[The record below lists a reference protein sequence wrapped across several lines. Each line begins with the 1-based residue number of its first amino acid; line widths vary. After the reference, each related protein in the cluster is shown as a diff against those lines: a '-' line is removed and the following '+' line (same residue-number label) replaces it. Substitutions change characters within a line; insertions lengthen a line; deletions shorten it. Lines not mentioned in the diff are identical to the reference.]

1 MTLQNIFESAAANN
15 FLLIYYFLIIPVL
28 ALVIGLI
35 SGKDAKENPW
45 QYLFSVIVY
54 LVCVPGIFSI
64 ILCAYLMAFEQ
75 QSLME
80 VNVLVYFL
88 PIISMFGTLAIVK
101 QKLDLV
107 EVPGFGRI
115 SGLIMVLAATFVLVL
130 LLQKTRIWIVFVGSI
145 WHLVGVV
152 AILFLLIKFGADKFM
167 SKSKAQES

>member
-1 MTLQNIFESAAANN
+1 MTLQNIFESVATNN
-15 FLLIYYFLIIPVL
+15 FLLIYYFLIIPIL

-45 QYLFSVIVY
+45 RYLFSVVVY

-64 ILCAYLMAFEQ
+64 VLCGYSVGFEQ
-75 QSLME
+75 QNLLE

-88 PIISMFGTLAIVK
+88 PIASMMGTLAIVK

-107 EVPGFGRI
+107 DVPGFGRI

-130 LLQKTRIWIVFVGSI
+130 LLQKTRIWIVVVGSV

-152 AILFLLIKFGADKFM
+152 AILFLMMKFGLDRFM
-167 SKSKAQES
+167 KRSSPSER

>member
-1 MTLQNIFESAAANN
+1 MTLQNIFESATTNN
-15 FLLIYYFLIIPVL
+15 LVLIYYFLVIPIL

-35 SGKDAKENPW
+35 SGKEARENPW
-45 QYLFSVIVY
+45 RYMFSVITY

-64 ILCAYLMAFEQ
+64 VLCAYLMAFEQ
-75 QSLME
+75 QSMLE

-88 PIISMFGTLAIVK
+88 PIVSMFGTLAVVK
-101 QKLDLV
+101 QKIDLV
-107 EVPGFGRI
+107 DVPGFGRI

-167 SKSKAQES
+167 SKPKTQEG

>member
-1 MTLQNIFESAAANN
+1 MTLQNIFESVATNN
-15 FLLIYYFLIIPVL
+15 FLLIYYFLIIPIL
-28 ALVIGLI
+28 ALVIGMI
-35 SGKDAKENPW
+35 SGKDARDDPW
-45 QYLFSVIVY
+45 RYLFSIIIY

-64 ILCAYLMAFEQ
+64 ILCAYSFAFEQ
-75 QSLME
+75 QNLLE

-88 PIISMFGTLAIVK
+88 PIASMMGTLAVVR
-101 QKLDLV
+101 QKLELV

-152 AILFLLIKFGADKFM
+152 AILFLIIKFGFDRFS
-167 SKSKAQES
+167 SKT